1 MKIHCKKKFLLNAN
15 IRINQSLLLLND
27 LLTWCIRNDPICDDY
42 QACTLGKVELITA
55 FST

>member
-1 MKIHCKKKFLLNAN
+1 MKIHGEKNSC
-15 IRINQSLLLLND
+15 RTPINTHKSIAVLLND